1 LVPASLNLW
10 PAPNRDRTINRQS
23 ETGVATLAPSKVPY
37 RLIYAGLGLVVI
49 AAVAL
54 AIAFG
59 GGGESTELPE
69 VVEALVPGPGD
80 AALAQA
86 IVEVD
91 LQPGFAAQIFIDGFP
106 VPASEVAF
114 VEATGLH
121 RWQPTRGSL
130 IFDRWSPGEHEV
142 RIVWDRIAGL
152 PQPGE
157 FTWTFRVQ

>member
-1 LVPASLNLW
+1 MVNG
-10 PAPNRDRTINRQS
+10 QS
-23 ETGVATLAPSKVPY
+23 ETSVATPARSTVSY
-37 RLIYAGLGLVVI
+37 RLIYAGLALVAI
-49 AAVAL
+49 AAVVL

-59 GGGESTELPE
+59 GGGDPVELPE

-91 LQPGFAAQIFIDGFP
+91 LQPGFLAQIFIDGFP

-114 VEATGLH
+114 VEATGVH
-121 RWQPTRGSL
+121 RWQPARDSL

>member
-1 LVPASLNLW
+1 MVNG
-10 PAPNRDRTINRQS
+10 QS
-23 ETGVATLAPSKVPY
+23 ETSVATPARSRVSY
-37 RLIYAGLGLVVI
+37 RLIYAGLALVAI

-59 GGGESTELPE
+59 GGGDPVELPE

-91 LQPGFAAQIFIDGFP
+91 LQPGFFAQIFIDGFP

-114 VEATGLH
+114 VEATGVH
-121 RWQPTRGSL
+121 RWQPARDSL

>member
-1 LVPASLNLW
+1 MVNG
-10 PAPNRDRTINRQS
+10 QS
-23 ETGVATLAPSKVPY
+23 ETSVETPARSRGSY
-37 RLIYAGLGLVVI
+37 RLIYAGLALVAI

-59 GGGESTELPE
+59 DGGDPVELPE

-91 LQPGFAAQIFIDGFP
+91 LQPGFLAQIFIDGFP

-114 VEATGLH
+114 VEATGVH
-121 RWQPTRGSL
+121 RWQPARDSL

>member
-1 LVPASLNLW
+1 MR
-10 PAPNRDRTINRQS
+10 APTRERTINRQS
-23 ETGVATLAPSKVPY
+23 ESGVATPATSTVPY
-37 RLIYAGLGLVVI
+37 RLIYAGLGLVAI

-59 GGGESTELPE
+59 GGGQSTEMPD
-69 VVEALVPGPGD
+69 VVEAIIPGPGD

-91 LQPGFAAQIFIDGFP
+91 LQPGFVAQIFIDGFP

-121 RWQPTRGSL
+121 RWQPARDSL
-130 IFDRWSPGEHEV
+130 VFDRWSPGEHVV
-142 RIVWDRIAGL
+142 RVVWDRIAGL